1 MSKLE
6 QFDSV
11 QKYHTVDNFFKYKL
25 YNTKLPNELKDYAI
39 DNLNKKKK
47 VKFIPCQYQK
57 APPNVSGRNVLICD
71 FSLKFEVTR
80 SNKKI
85 LLSKKE
91 FALLEFLLKHKN
103 SIKSKEEIIQSIW
116 NYDDDILP
124 NTVEVYINYLRE
136 KIDKPF
142 KKSKKLIT
150 TVRGFGYK
158 ISDE

>member
-1 MSKLE
+1 MPNFSNFLLQPKEVDMLL
-6 QFDSV
+6 
-11 QKYHTVDNFFKYKL
+11 YHGDCVDGFTSAFICYFFMK
-25 YNTKLPNELKDYAI
+25 TQ
-39 DNLNKKKK
+39 NKKKK